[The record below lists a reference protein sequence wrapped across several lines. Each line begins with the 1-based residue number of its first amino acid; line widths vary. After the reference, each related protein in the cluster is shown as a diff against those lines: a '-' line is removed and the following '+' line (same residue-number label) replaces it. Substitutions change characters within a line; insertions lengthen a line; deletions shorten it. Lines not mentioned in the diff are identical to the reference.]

1 MAHEGKGLSLL
12 SQRLAVLAEPA
23 NRTLTRVFKGLE
35 KESLRVTPEGT
46 LAQTPHPSYLGSAMT
61 HPSITT
67 DYSEALL
74 EFITPPLAS
83 SEQMLEEL
91 DRVQRY
97 TYQQLDDECL
107 WVSSMPCML
116 GSDAEIPVG
125 LYGSSNAGRMKTIY
139 RLGLG
144 ERYGRSMQTIAG
156 IHYNFSLSDEFWAFW
171 HEREG
176 REESL
181 QDYKN
186 RRYFDL
192 IRNFRRD
199 FWLLLYLFGASPAV
213 CRSFVQHREHDLQ
226 PFGDDQHSLHQPYG
240 TSLRM
245 GNLGYQSSAQ
255 DSLVVCY
262 NNLDSY
268 LQTLCGAITQPHADY
283 VAKGLKDEQGEYKQ
297 LNTSLLQIENEFYS
311 TIRPKRTARSGETAL
326 GALADRGVEYIEVRC
341 LDLNPYEPLGIN
353 LEQIQFLD
361 AFLLYCL
368 LSESSG
374 TDDNKYRRGQ
384 ENQRRI
390 VAQGRDPELRLLGT
404 VGELS
409 PAQWGSALLDDIAR
423 VAEMLDDSYS
433 TQDYSAAVEAQ
444 RAKLHNPEL
453 TPSARILADMAASG
467 DTFFRFTMNQSLKH
481 SQAYAERPLPEA
493 ELQQMQQ
500 QAEASLAAQRQLDAA
515 PQEDFEEYLR
525 AYYAQYTH
533 CQ

>member
-1 MAHEGKGLSLL
+1 MSLL

-23 NRTLTRVFKGLE
+23 NTTLTRVFKGLE
-35 KESLRVTPEGT
+35 KESLRITPQGT
-46 LAQTPHPSYLGSAMT
+46 LAQTPHPRTLGSAMT
-61 HPSITT
+61 HPAITT

-74 EFITPPLAS
+74 EFITPPVAS
-83 SEQMLEEL
+83 SEAMLDAL
-91 DRVQRY
+91 DRVQRF
-97 TYQQLDDECL
+97 TYQQLGNEYL

-116 GSDAEIPVG
+116 GTEAEIPVG
-125 LYGSSNAGRMKTIY
+125 QYGSSNAGKMKSIY

-156 IHYNFSLSDEFWAFW
+156 IHYNFSLSDEFWNFW
-171 HEREG
+171 HDREG
-176 REESL
+176 TGESL
-181 QDYKN
+181 QEYKN

-213 CRSFVQHREHDLQ
+213 CRSFVSHREHNLQ
-226 PFGDDQHSLHQPYG
+226 PFGDDEHTLHQPFG

-268 LQTLCGAITQPHADY
+268 LRTLCGAITQPHPDY
-283 VAKGLKDEQGEYKQ
+283 AAKGLKNAEGQYHQ

-341 LDLNPYEPLGIN
+341 IDLNPYEPLGIT

-368 LSESSG
+368 LSESSQ
-374 TDDNKYRRGQ
+374 TDNLKYRRAQ

-390 VAQGRDPELRLLGT
+390 VAQGRDPSLRLLGT

-433 TQDYSAAVEAQ
+433 TRAYSAAVEAQ
-444 RAKLHNPEL
+444 RAKLEHPEL
-453 TPSARILADMAASG
+453 TPSAQILADMSANG
-467 DTFFRFTMNQSLKH
+467 ETFFGFALRQSLQH
-481 SQAYAERPLPEA
+481 SQFYAERPLSAEA
-493 ELQQMQQ
+493 LQQMQQ
-500 QAEASLAAQRQLDAA
+500 QAEASLQAQRELDAEPQLDF
-515 PQEDFEEYLR
+515 EDYLR
-525 AYYAQYTH
+525 AYYAQYTY